1 MHLLYD
7 ADCGFCSRSASWLA
21 AWGVPGVR
29 SMQSVDLPSL
39 GVDAARAGREIP
51 AVLADG
57 RVVYGARA
65 IGEALRFGPLWLRVA
80 GWLVRGPLAW
90 PAALVYRVVAR
101 FRHRLPGG
109 TGECRLG

>member
-1 MHLLYD
+1 
-7 ADCGFCSRSASWLA
+7 
-21 AWGVPGVR
+21 
-29 SMQSVDLPSL
+29 MQSVDLPALS
-39 GVDAARAGREIP
+39 VDAARAAREIP

-65 IGEALRFGPLWLRVA
+65 IGEAMRFGPPWLRAA
-80 GWLVRGPLAW
+80 GWLMRGPLAW

-109 TGECRLG
+109 TGECRLP

>member
-7 ADCGFCSRSASWLA
+7 ADCGFCSRSASWLV

-29 SMQSVDLPSL
+29 SMQSVDLPAL

-51 AVLADG
+51 AVLPDG

-65 IGEALRFGPLWLRVA
+65 IGEALRYVQDYMDEKRMFSMPNMNTA
-80 GWLVRGPLAW
+80 GNTR
-90 PAALVYRVVAR
+90 
-101 FRHRLPGG
+101 
-109 TGECRLG
+109 